1 MTAWKAEALT
11 TGRKA
16 QSFYHSFTLLAS
28 LKGVDFMG
36 LGDMEGRVRFIS
48 KHSHYRLHAPNS
60 FSGKGLH
67 IGGFSATNSCD
78 FSS

>member
-1 MTAWKAEALT
+1 MTAWEAGALM

-16 QSFYHSFTLLAS
+16 QSFFHGFTLLDS
-28 LKGVDFMG
+28 LRGVDFMG
-36 LGDMEGRVRFIS
+36 LGEKEGRVRFIS

-67 IGGFSATNSCD
+67 MGGFSATNSCD